1 MDINLKVSPAEL
13 EAKATDFKGV
23 MSQIKTLTDDM
34 MADVTG
40 LSSTWTGDASA
51 AYISKFKKLQTDMD
65 TMGRMI
71 NEHVTNLTNM
81 AKDYTS
87 TESSNASA
95 TDVLSGNV
103 ISQQIAVS
111 IVVNCNRDCTYGE
124 KQEEKMKNLLLLER
138 MWFFELKW
146 FLWRD
151 RRKKYGMT
159 EWQC

>member
-87 TESSNASA
+87 
-95 TDVLSGNV
+95 DIL
-103 ISQQIAVS
+103 
-111 IVVNCNRDCTYGE
+111 
-124 KQEEKMKNLLLLER
+124 
-138 MWFFELKW
+138 
-146 FLWRD
+146 
-151 RRKKYGMT
+151 
-159 EWQC
+159 

>member
-51 AYISKFKKLQTDMD
+51 AYISKFKKLQTD
-65 TMGRMI
+65 I
-71 NEHVTNLTNM
+71 TNM

-103 ISQQIAVS
+103 IS
-111 IVVNCNRDCTYGE
+111 
-124 KQEEKMKNLLLLER
+124 
-138 MWFFELKW
+138 
-146 FLWRD
+146 
-151 RRKKYGMT
+151 
-159 EWQC
+159 

>member
-13 EAKATDFKGV
+13 EAK
-23 MSQIKTLTDDM
+23 
-34 MADVTG
+34 
-40 LSSTWTGDASA
+40 DASA

-103 ISQQIAVS
+103 IS
-111 IVVNCNRDCTYGE
+111 
-124 KQEEKMKNLLLLER
+124 
-138 MWFFELKW
+138 
-146 FLWRD
+146 
-151 RRKKYGMT
+151 
-159 EWQC
+159 

>member
-1 MDINLKVSPAEL
+1 MENLKAIIVFLLFWSKRMDINLKVSPAEL

-87 TESSNASA
+87 TESSSQIEKWYQTTYDFRYQ
-95 TDVLSGNV
+95 TDEF
-103 ISQQIAVS
+103 
-111 IVVNCNRDCTYGE
+111 RDQRGI
-124 KQEEKMKNLLLLER
+124 
-138 MWFFELKW
+138 
-146 FLWRD
+146 
-151 RRKKYGMT
+151 
-159 EWQC
+159 

>member
-71 NEHVTNLTNM
+71 NEHVTNL
-81 AKDYTS
+81 KIIRQQK
-87 TESSNASA
+87 
-95 TDVLSGNV
+95 VLMHL
-103 ISQQIAVS
+103 QQM
-111 IVVNCNRDCTYGE
+111 YY
-124 KQEEKMKNLLLLER
+124 QEM
-138 MWFFELKW
+138 
-146 FLWRD
+146 
-151 RRKKYGMT
+151 
-159 EWQC
+159 